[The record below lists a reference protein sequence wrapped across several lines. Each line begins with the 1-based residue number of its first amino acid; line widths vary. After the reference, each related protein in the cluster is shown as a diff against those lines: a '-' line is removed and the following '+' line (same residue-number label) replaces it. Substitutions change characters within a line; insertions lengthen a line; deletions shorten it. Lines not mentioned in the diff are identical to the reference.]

1 MNYISLRV
9 RPKCFL
15 AFTGLKV
22 EEFNR
27 LAALIHSDWIMQ
39 RKERLEKQN
48 PNRKRK
54 EGGGRKYSLETL
66 EDQLLLT
73 LVWSRLYLIYLT
85 IEYLFEVDE
94 STVSRTLQRIQP
106 LLQDKFMLPERL
118 PKKKIRTIEELKK
131 FLPPDIDF
139 DDILADATE
148 QVIPRPE
155 KKRKRKPYHSGKKRK
170 FTIKTQI
177 ATTRKGLII
186 HASPTVGGRTHDY
199 KLFKKSRLPE
209 VIPKDTILFVDSGY
223 QGIKKDYPNLAVSI
237 PFKRHRGHPE
247 LTRSEKIFNKKQRR
261 VRIRVENTIAKLKK
275 YNALSVVYRHSLQ
288 NYNQTF
294 RFVANVVNFRMI
306 QRLQAM

>member
-1 MNYISLRV
+1 MTYISLRL
-9 RPKCFL
+9 RPRCFL

-22 EEFNR
+22 EEFDR
-27 LAALIHSDWIMQ
+27 LVMLIRPDWIIQ
-39 RKERLEKQN
+39 REERLTRAN

-66 EDQLLLT
+66 EDQFLLV

-85 IEYLFEVDE
+85 LEYLFGIDE
-94 STVSRTLQRIQP
+94 STVSRTIKRIQP

-131 FLPPDIDF
+131 FLPPDIDLN
-139 DDILADATE
+139 DILGDATE

-170 FTIKTQI
+170 FTLKTQI

-186 HASPTVGGRTHDY
+186 HTSPTVGGRMHDY
-199 KLFKKSRLPE
+199 KLFKKTQLPWL
-209 VIPKDTILFVDSGY
+209 IPKDSKLYVDNGY
-223 QGIKKDYPNLAVSI
+223 QGIKKDYPNLTVVI
-237 PFKRHRGHPE
+237 PFKRHQGCPE
-247 LTRSEKIFNKKQRR
+247 LTRSQKIFNKKQRR
-261 VRIRVENTIAKLKK
+261 VRIKIENTLAKLKK
-275 YNALSVVYRHSLQ
+275 FNVLSQTYRQSLQ

-294 RFVANVVNFRMI
+294 RFVANIVNFRML
-306 QRLQAM
+306 QRLQAV